1 MEQLLNSSANE
12 TIVDVNSDNFM
23 QEVIE
28 FSSKQPVV
36 VQFWAPWCGPC
47 KQLAPLLEKVVN
59 ETGNVKLAKINIDE
73 NQEIA
78 AQMRVQSVPTVYGI
92 VDGKP
97 VDGFAGA
104 QPESELR
111 KFIKKLIEN
120 TPGKVDISP
129 LLVEA
134 NKNINEKNYEEA
146 LNIFNEVLNIKPDSV
161 EAISGLIKTNV
172 FLKNFDLAKE
182 IINSL
187 EKDLLEDKI
196 IKEAIVSLELSEK
209 ANSNA
214 GELNNLKDEYEKNKN
229 NLDNVYKLALALYAE
244 DKMQDSMELLIESI
258 KIDKTWN
265 DGAAQ
270 KQLLEMFSA
279 LGFDNSDVVK
289 YRKKLSSILFS

>member
-129 LLVEA
+129 LLMEA
-134 NKNINEKNYEEA
+134 NKNINEKKYEEA

-209 ANSNA
+209 ANSNV
-214 GELNNLKDEYEKNKN
+214 GDLNSLKDEYEKNKK

-279 LGFDNSDVVK
+279 LGFDNSDVIK

>member
-129 LLVEA
+129 LLMEA
-134 NKNINEKNYEEA
+134 NKNINEKKYEEA

-229 NLDNVYKLALALYAE
+229 NLDNIYKLALALYAE

>member
-12 TIVDVNSDNFM
+12 TIVDVNSNNFM

-47 KQLAPLLEKVVN
+47 KQLAPVLEKVVN
-59 ETGNVKLAKINIDE
+59 ETGNVKLAKVNIDE

-129 LLVEA
+129 LLLEA
-134 NKNINEKNYEEA
+134 NKNINEKKYEEA
-146 LNIFNEVLNIKPDSV
+146 LNIFNEVVNIKPDSV
-161 EAISGLIKTNV
+161 VAISGLIKTNV

-187 EKDLLEDKI
+187 EKDLLDDKI

-214 GELNNLKDEYEKNKN
+214 GELNSLKDEYEKNKN

>member
-1 MEQLLNSSANE
+1 
-12 TIVDVNSDNFM
+12 
-23 QEVIE
+23 
-28 FSSKQPVV
+28 
-36 VQFWAPWCGPC
+36 
-47 KQLAPLLEKVVN
+47 
-59 ETGNVKLAKINIDE
+59 
-73 NQEIA
+73 
-78 AQMRVQSVPTVYGI
+78 MRVQSVPTVYGI

-129 LLVEA
+129 LLAEA
-134 NKNINEKNYEEA
+134 NKNINEKKYEEA

-196 IKEAIVSLELSEK
+196 IKESIVSLELSEK

-214 GELNNLKDEYEKNKN
+214 GELNSLKEEYRR
-229 NLDNVYKLALALYAE
+229 
-244 DKMQDSMELLIESI
+244 I
-258 KIDKTWN
+258 KI
-265 DGAAQ
+265 
-270 KQLLEMFSA
+270 
-279 LGFDNSDVVK
+279 
-289 YRKKLSSILFS
+289 I

>member
-12 TIVDVNSDNFM
+12 TIVDINSNNFM

-59 ETGNVKLAKINIDE
+59 ETGNVKLAKVNIDE

-129 LLVEA
+129 LLAEA
-134 NKNINEKNYEEA
+134 NKNINEKKYEEA

-196 IKEAIVSLELSEK
+196 IKESIVSLELSEK

-214 GELNNLKDEYEKNKN
+214 GELNSLKDEYEKNKN

>member
-12 TIVDVNSDNFM
+12 TIVDVNSNNFM

-47 KQLAPLLEKVVN
+47 KQLAPVLEKVVN
-59 ETGNVKLAKINIDE
+59 ETGNVKLAKVNIDE

-129 LLVEA
+129 LLLEA
-134 NKNINEKNYEEA
+134 NKNINEKKYEEA

-187 EKDLLEDKI
+187 EKDLLDDKI

-214 GELNNLKDEYEKNKN
+214 GELNSLKDEYEKNKN

-244 DKMQDSMELLIESI
+244 DKIQDSMELLIESI

-279 LGFDNSDVVK
+279 LGFDNSDVIK

>member
-12 TIVDVNSDNFM
+12 TIVDVNSNNFM

-59 ETGNVKLAKINIDE
+59 ETGNVKLAKVNIDE

-129 LLVEA
+129 LLSEA
-134 NKNINEKNYEEA
+134 NKNINEKKYEEA

-172 FLKNFDLAKE
+172 FLKNFDLVKE

-214 GELNNLKDEYEKNKN
+214 GELNSLKDEYEKNKN

-265 DGAAQ
+265 DGSCTKTAFRDV
-270 KQLLEMFSA
+270 FSTW
-279 LGFDNSDVVK
+279 F
-289 YRKKLSSILFS
+289 

>member
-1 MEQLLNSSANE
+1 MLDF
-12 TIVDVNSDNFM
+12 V
-23 QEVIE
+23 
-28 FSSKQPVV
+28 
-36 VQFWAPWCGPC
+36 
-47 KQLAPLLEKVVN
+47 
-59 ETGNVKLAKINIDE
+59 
-73 NQEIA
+73 
-78 AQMRVQSVPTVYGI
+78 
-92 VDGKP
+92 
-97 VDGFAGA
+97 
-104 QPESELR
+104 R
-111 KFIKKLIEN
+111 KHFKE
-120 TPGKVDISP
+120 
-129 LLVEA
+129 
-134 NKNINEKNYEEA
+134 
-146 LNIFNEVLNIKPDSV
+146 LNIKPDSV
-161 EAISGLIKTNV
+161 EAISGLIKANV

-229 NLDNVYKLALALYAE
+229 NLDNIYKLALALYAE

>member
-12 TIVDVNSDNFM
+12 TIVDVNSNNFM

-59 ETGNVKLAKINIDE
+59 ETGNVKLAKVNIDE

-129 LLVEA
+129 LLAEA
-134 NKNINEKNYEEA
+134 NKNINEKKYEEA

-187 EKDLLEDKI
+187 EKDLLDDKI

-214 GELNNLKDEYEKNKN
+214 GELNSLKDEYEKNKN

-244 DKMQDSMELLIESI
+244 DKIQDSMELLIESI

>member
-134 NKNINEKNYEEA
+134 NKNINEKKYEEA

-209 ANSNA
+209 ANSNV
-214 GELNNLKDEYEKNKN
+214 GDLNSLKDEYEKNKK

>member
-12 TIVDVNSDNFM
+12 TIVDVNSNNFM

-59 ETGNVKLAKINIDE
+59 ETGNVKLAKVNIDE

-129 LLVEA
+129 LLLEA
-134 NKNINEKNYEEA
+134 NKNINEKKYEEA

-214 GELNNLKDEYEKNKN
+214 GELNSLKDEYEKNKN

-279 LGFDNSDVVK
+279 LGFDNSDVIK

>member
-12 TIVDVNSDNFM
+12 TIVDVNSNNFM

-59 ETGNVKLAKINIDE
+59 ETGNVKLAKVNIDE

-129 LLVEA
+129 LLLEA
-134 NKNINEKNYEEA
+134 NKNINEKKYEEA

-172 FLKNFDLAKE
+172 FLKNFDLVKE

-214 GELNNLKDEYEKNKN
+214 GELNSLKDEYEKNKN

-279 LGFDNSDVVK
+279 LGFDNSDVIK

>member
-12 TIVDVNSDNFM
+12 TIVDVNSNNFM

-47 KQLAPLLEKVVN
+47 KQLAPVLEKVVN
-59 ETGNVKLAKINIDE
+59 ETGNVKLAKVNIDE

-129 LLVEA
+129 LLLEA
-134 NKNINEKNYEEA
+134 NKNINEKKYEEA

-214 GELNNLKDEYEKNKN
+214 GELNSLKDEYEKNKN

-279 LGFDNSDVVK
+279 LGFDNSDVIK

>member
-12 TIVDVNSDNFM
+12 TIVDVNSNNFM

-47 KQLAPLLEKVVN
+47 KQLAPVLEKVVN
-59 ETGNVKLAKINIDE
+59 ETGNVKLAKVNIDE

-129 LLVEA
+129 LLAEA
-134 NKNINEKNYEEA
+134 NKNINEKKYEEA

-187 EKDLLEDKI
+187 EKDLLDDKI

-214 GELNNLKDEYEKNKN
+214 GELNSLKDEYEKNKN

-244 DKMQDSMELLIESI
+244 DKIQDSMELLIESI

>member
-12 TIVDVNSDNFM
+12 TIVDVNSNNFM

-59 ETGNVKLAKINIDE
+59 ETGNVKLAKVNIDE

-129 LLVEA
+129 LLAEA
-134 NKNINEKNYEEA
+134 NKNINEKKYEEA

-187 EKDLLEDKI
+187 EKDLLDDKI

-214 GELNNLKDEYEKNKN
+214 GELNSLKDEYEKNKN

-244 DKMQDSMELLIESI
+244 DKIQDSMELLIESI

-279 LGFDNSDVVK
+279 LGFDNSDVIK

>member
-12 TIVDVNSDNFM
+12 TIVDVNSNNFM

-59 ETGNVKLAKINIDE
+59 ETGNVKLAKVNIDE

-129 LLVEA
+129 LLMEA
-134 NKNINEKNYEEA
+134 NKNINEKKYEEA

-229 NLDNVYKLALALYAE
+229 NLDNIYKLALALYAE

>member
-12 TIVDVNSDNFM
+12 TIVDVNSNNFM

-134 NKNINEKNYEEA
+134 NKNINEKKYEEA

-214 GELNNLKDEYEKNKN
+214 GDLNSLKDEYEKNKK